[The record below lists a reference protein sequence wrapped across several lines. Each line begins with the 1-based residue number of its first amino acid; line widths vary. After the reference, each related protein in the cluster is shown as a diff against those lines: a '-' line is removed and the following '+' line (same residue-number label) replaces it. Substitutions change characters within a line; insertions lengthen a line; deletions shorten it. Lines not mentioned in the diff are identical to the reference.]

1 MTSAGPSISDLL
13 AEAASCM
20 RAAGIESPRAEA
32 RWNAPEVEAGM
43 DALIQIVGRVRAM
56 RTETGIPPKA
66 KVDLF
71 LHGEPETVRFLSEQ
85 ALLSFLARVEKIGTG
100 VGPEGSRRDV
110 VAGVEIALVVEK
122 QEMSPMA
129 DAERKRLAKEL
140 EKLEAEISRSETRLS
155 DEQFLAKA
163 PPHVVA
169 NGRATLTQMQERR
182 STLRSTLGL

>member
-1 MTSAGPSISDLL
+1 
-13 AEAASCM
+13 
-20 RAAGIESPRAEA
+20 
-32 RWNAPEVEAGM
+32 M
-43 DALIQIVGRVRAM
+43 DALIQVVTRVRAM

-71 LHGEPETVRFLSEQ
+71 LDGPAAAFLASQ
-85 ALLSFLARVEKIGTG
+85 APLIAFLARVENIGTG
-100 VGPEGSRRDV
+100 AAPEGSRRDV

-122 QEMSPMA
+122 QEMSE
-129 DAERKRLAKEL
+129 DERKRLAKEL
-140 EKLEAEISRSETRLS
+140 EKLETEISRSEVRLS

-169 NGRATLTQMQERR
+169 NGRATLAQMQERR